1 MTFESCLLLNSFGID
16 FQNLAFEIYI
26 PKKNQSQFYLLSNQI
41 IIDRTDII
49 KENFRANL
57 PMMIIDTKIYNS
69 KNKSIILIEQEN
81 DLTSIQTAN
90 VTIIFNHHV
99 SCILIF
105 KPNRVT
111 IISHLLIENTVKYVY
126 TACLERLTT
135 IVHWKMECHT
145 SLSSFIIT
153 KI

>member
-1 MTFESCLLLNSFGID
+1 MKFQSCLLLNSFGID

-57 PMMIIDTKIYNS
+57 PMMIIDTKTYNS
-69 KNKSIILIEQEN
+69 NNKSIILIEQEN

-90 VTIIFNHHV
+90 VTIIFNHQV
-99 SCILIF
+99 SRLMIF
-105 KPNRVT
+105 KSYR
-111 IISHLLIENTVKYVY
+111 
-126 TACLERLTT
+126 
-135 IVHWKMECHT
+135 
-145 SLSSFIIT
+145 FIFDREH
-153 KI
+153 

>member
-1 MTFESCLLLNSFGID
+1 MKFQSCLLLNSFGID

-49 KENFRANL
+49 KENFRTNL

-69 KNKSIILIEQEN
+69 NNKSIILIEQEN

-90 VTIIFNHHV
+90 ITIIFNHQV
-99 SCILIF
+99 SCILTF
-105 KPNRVT
+105 KLKKFISVT
-111 IISHLLIENTVKYVY
+111 IISHLLIENTVK
-126 TACLERLTT
+126 
-135 IVHWKMECHT
+135 M
-145 SLSSFIIT
+145 FF
-153 KI
+153 

>member
-1 MTFESCLLLNSFGID
+1 MEFQSCLLLNSFGID

-49 KENFRANL
+49 KENFRTNL

-69 KNKSIILIEQEN
+69 NNKSIILIEQEN

-90 VTIIFNHHV
+90 ITIIFKHQV
-99 SCILIF
+99 SCILTF
-105 KPNRVT
+105 KLKRFISVT
-111 IISHLLIENTVKYVY
+111 IISHLLIENTVK
-126 TACLERLTT
+126 
-135 IVHWKMECHT
+135 M
-145 SLSSFIIT
+145 FFF
-153 KI
+153 